1 MEPRPKQRLSAEA
14 RQEQI
19 IQVAVDLAGERG
31 MQGVTTQDMAD
42 AMGLTQGAIF
52 RHFPSKDAI
61 WLAAMGWIRE
71 RLMGVL
77 GAAAQGAADP
87 LDALARMFHAH
98 VDFIAKH
105 PAIPR
110 MVFSGQML
118 HDSPKLKALV
128 QEIISGYEDRLMAL
142 LREAREAGLAR
153 ADLDEQSAAILFIGM
168 IQGLVVQITI
178 FGARRSL
185 TEEAHKVFPVYL
197 AGIRAERTK

>member
-1 MEPRPKQRLSAEA
+1 
-14 RQEQI
+14 
-19 IQVAVDLAGERG
+19 
-31 MQGVTTQDMAD
+31 MAD

-77 GAAAQGAADP
+77 GAAAQGTGSP
-87 LDALARMFHAH
+87 LDALERMFFAH
-98 VDFIAKH
+98 VDFIDRH

-118 HDSPKLKALV
+118 HDNPKLKALV
-128 QEIISGYEDRLMAL
+128 QEIVSGYEARLVDL
-142 LREAREAGLAR
+142 LCEAREAGLVR

-185 TEEAHKVFPVYL
+185 TEEARKVFPVYL
-197 AGIRAERTK
+197 AGIKAERSK